1 MIIPHPNHFEHASG
15 LNTPVGDLKG
25 IGSKRSLS
33 LAKKGIYNVLDL
45 LFLMPRRYEDRRRIL
60 PIGEAEEGSAV
71 LVRGRAISGGEERF
85 TRSGKRLF
93 RIVIRDETS
102 TLELLWFNYRKAH
115 LNGLARSSAT
125 LLAYGNIQLN
135 KGRRQMIHPDISLA
149 EQAGTD
155 SGFRPVYPACED
167 VPAGILRSAIRE
179 AVDKYQG
186 SLEDNIPE
194 EITSKMSLPGLAE
207 AVRCIHFPPEWA
219 SLDMLNQCQSI
230 WHKRLVFDRFFLL
243 MLNLA
248 FRKKVRNRRIGSD
261 FVIPEDLMVSIKSY
275 FPFTL
280 TEGQLKAVQQ
290 ICEDIESGS
299 PMNRLL
305 QGDVG
310 CGKTV
315 VAAVTAH
322 LAVFNNQQAAVM
334 APTQV
339 LASQHY
345 SYFSSLPREM
355 GFHPVLLTGALK
367 GPARLNVY
375 EKIARGDYN
384 LIIGTQALIQEEVSF
399 TRLGLVVIDEQ
410 HRFGV
415 RERSLLDRKGNNP
428 HLLVMSATPIPRTLA
443 MTVYADLD
451 ISVIREYPK
460 GHRPVITRLAKN
472 NRRREIYEFLKQ
484 RMARGEQGIVICP
497 VIEGS
502 ETTDL
507 EGVLETHERLCRYF
521 SPGFRIGLIH
531 GRMAYDEKE
540 SAMEKFRSKSIDLLV
555 ATSVIEVG
563 VHAPDATVM
572 IIEHPERFGLTQLHQ
587 LRGRIGRGKQQGVC
601 ILMSTSEFSEEVVP
615 RLKVL
620 VDHQD
625 GFEIAQKDLE
635 LRGHGEL
642 MGVRQTGPGE
652 LDLRDIFREPELLMA
667 AKSEAEMVLDSDADL
682 SQESNRGLRHM
693 IETYLAGVVEL

>member
-1 MIIPHPNHFEHASG
+1 MIIPHPNHLEHASG

-45 LFLMPRRYEDRRRIL
+45 LFLMPRRYEDRTRIL

-71 LVRGRAISGGEERF
+71 LVRGRAISSGEERF

-115 LNGLARSSAT
+115 LNGLARSGAA

-155 SGFRPVYPACED
+155 SGFRPVYPACEG
-167 VPAGILRSAIRE
+167 VPTGILRSAIRE
-179 AVDKYQG
+179 VVDKYQG
-186 SLEDNIPE
+186 SLKDNIPE
-194 EITSKMSLPGLAE
+194 EITSKLSLPGLAE
-207 AVRCIHFPPEWA
+207 AVRYIHFPPEWA
-219 SLDMLNQCQSI
+219 SLDKLNQYQSI

-248 FRKKVRNRRIGSD
+248 FRKKVRNRRIGSA
-261 FVIPEDLMVSIKSY
+261 FVIPEDLMVRIKSY

-280 TEGQLKAVQQ
+280 TEDQLRAVQQ
-290 ICEDIESGS
+290 TCEDIESGS

-315 VAAVTAH
+315 VAAVAAH
-322 LAVFNNQQAAVM
+322 LAVLNNQQAAVM

-345 SYFSSLPREM
+345 SYFCSLPREM

-367 GPARLNVY
+367 SPARLNVY
-375 EKIARGDYN
+375 EKIAKGDYN

-460 GHRPVITRLAKN
+460 GHRPVITRLVKG
-472 NRRREIYEFLKQ
+472 NRRLEIYEFLKQ
-484 RMARGEQGIVICP
+484 RMVRGEQGIVICP

-507 EGVLETHERLCRYF
+507 NSVLEMHEKLCRYF

-531 GRMAYDEKE
+531 GRMPYDEKE
-540 SAMEKFRSKSIDLLV
+540 STMEKFRSKSIDLLV

-601 ILMSTSEFSEEVVP
+601 ILMSSSEFSEEVVP

-667 AKSEAEMVLDSDADL
+667 AKSEAELVLDSDAGL

-693 IETYLAGVVEL
+693 IETHLAGVVEL